1 MARAYLLAPTL
12 LLFCAAAYAGQG
24 IQLDGL
30 SVAGSTATGTCGK
43 AAVRVQGIDP
53 DNPYGVD
60 DLISATGII
69 TIKGEKAT
77 LTIGSETTSGIYL
90 QDQNKLHCLAGPK
103 GPRLVLAS
111 YCFGRDCAEID
122 YRVIDPTAA
131 RVISQQTSMEECNE
145 ACAEM
150 ALGVNLPESIGPA
163 L

>member
-12 LLFCAAAYAGQG
+12 LLFCAAAHAGQG

-53 DNPYGVD
+53 DNPHGVD
-60 DLISATGII
+60 GLISANGVI
-69 TIKGEKAT
+69 TIKGEKST
-77 LTIGSETTSGIYL
+77 LTIGGESATDIYL
-90 QDQNKLHCLAGPK
+90 QDQNKLHCLASPN

-111 YCFGRDCAEID
+111 YCFGRDCAEVD
-122 YRVIDPTAA
+122 YRVIDPAAA
-131 RVISQQTSMEECNE
+131 RVISSQNSVEECDK
-145 ACAEM
+145 ACAER
-150 ALGVNLPESIGPA
+150 ALGTTLPKDLGSI

>member
-30 SVAGSTATGTCGK
+30 SVAGSTATGTCDK
-43 AAVRVQGIDP
+43 AAVRIQGIDA

-77 LTIGSETTSGIYL
+77 LTIGGESASGIYL
-90 QDQNKLHCLAGPK
+90 QDQNKLHCLASPK

-111 YCFGRDCAEID
+111 YCFGRDCAEVD
-122 YRVIDPTAA
+122 YRVIDPAST
-131 RVISQQTSMEECNE
+131 RVVSQQTSLEECDE
-145 ACAEM
+145 ACAEK
-150 ALGVNLPESIGPA
+150 ALGMKLPEDLLGEP
-163 L
+163 